1 VTAAKPFRAAC
12 PGPKFASGDGKNS
25 GIFDVEAVRKDLDR
39 FERTAITHL
48 RLSLLG
54 VVLRAIELAGD
65 VEALVKA
72 HPFISEYLGDL
83 AQATSQRAPSAAAW
97 TEALNAWGEGN
108 CHLPLNR
115 LRAAGLGDL
124 AVEILL
130 TLGFAEED
138 PRFVTLFGE
147 TSRLTVG
154 MLAAMCRGGNDEPRG
169 GSVAGEVA
177 HLCDLGMVTLHNGT
191 GLRHGW
197 EYGVVAEVWDGLAG
211 SPRFPEG
218 LVLTPLDALPGGSS
232 FVEPNRSF
240 ARPEAL
246 AALILERQPI
256 LCLRGPRR
264 NGRHLLASSV
274 MKALGKPLLSVD
286 PAILQSPS
294 KWALA
299 GVLACLH
306 DAGLVIELTLAP
318 GEDQLLPAF
327 PVGNPFLIVIAGTM
341 GGIRS
346 ADRLPIVTI
355 KVPAPEVSARASL
368 WQRTA
373 KLDAQ
378 LADELAKRFR
388 LTSGNLVRAAEGAM
402 FRSGPSPG
410 ALDPALVQEQVCS
423 LQDARLE
430 TVARRVEPGTECDLI
445 ALDDISFDELYA
457 LASRC
462 RHREELNRDDQCGMP
477 GQCGVRALFA
487 GPSGTGKTLAARWL
501 ARRLGKDLYRLD
513 FAASVSKYIGETEKL
528 LDRAFAAAEDLD
540 CILLIDE
547 GDALM
552 AGRTAVGSA
561 NDRYANLET
570 NFLLQRIE
578 SFDGILIVTTNAFER
593 IDKSFGRR
601 MDAVVHF
608 RAPDEMLRFSILH
621 GHLGHQETSNEL
633 LEEIACRCALTGGQ
647 LRNIAQ
653 HARLLALDAGRL
665 VNNGDLR
672 TALTREYRKI
682 DAHCPLKPQLAAT
695 D

>member
-1 VTAAKPFRAAC
+1 MTAAKPFKAERSRPRNA
-12 PGPKFASGDGKNS
+12 PVTPQMGETSDPKAMR
-25 GIFDVEAVRKDLDR
+25 EDLDR
-39 FERTAITHL
+39 FERSALTHL
-48 RLSLLG
+48 RLALLG
-54 VVLRAIELAGD
+54 VILRAIELAGD
-65 VEALVKA
+65 VQALLKA
-72 HPFISEYLGDL
+72 HPFISEYFDDL
-83 AQATSQRAPSAAAW
+83 AQVTETRIPSAAAW
-97 TEALNAWGEGN
+97 RRAVGEWATGHS
-108 CHLPLNR
+108 HLPLNR
-115 LRAAGLGDL
+115 LKAAGIGDL
-124 AVEILL
+124 AMEILL

-154 MLAAMCRGGNDEPRG
+154 MLAAMCRGGDDELRD

-177 HLCDLGMVTLHNGT
+177 HLSDLGMVTLHNGA

-218 LVLTPLDALPGGSS
+218 LVLTPLNALPDGAS
-232 FVEPNRSF
+232 FVGPTTTF
-240 ARPEAL
+240 ARPETL
-246 AALILERQPI
+246 AALIMERQPI
-256 LCLRGPRR
+256 LCLRGPSR

-274 MKALGKPLLSVD
+274 IKALGKPLLSLAATI
-286 PAILQSPS
+286 PQNPS

-306 DAGLVIELTLAP
+306 DAGIVIELALAP
-318 GEDQLLPAF
+318 GEDQQLPAF
-327 PVGNPFLIVIAGTM
+327 PVGNPFLIIIAGIM

-346 ADRLPIVTI
+346 ADRLPIVTV
-355 KVPAPEVSARASL
+355 KVPAPDVTARASL
-368 WQRTA
+368 WQHTA
-373 KLDAQ
+373 KVDGQ
-378 LADELAKRFR
+378 LADQLARRFR

-402 FRSGPSPG
+402 FRSAPG

-430 TVARRVEPGTECDLI
+430 TVARRVEPGAECDLI

-462 RHREELNRDDQCGMP
+462 RHREELNRDDQSGMP
-477 GQCGVRALFA
+477 GQIGVRALFA
-487 GPSGTGKTLAARWL
+487 GPSGTGKTLASRWL
-501 ARRLGKDLYRLD
+501 ARRLGKDIYRLD

-578 SFDGILIVTTNAFER
+578 SFEGILIVTTNASER
-593 IDKSFGRR
+593 IDKAFGRR
-601 MDAVVHF
+601 MDAVVNF
-608 RAPDEMLRFSILH
+608 RAPDEMLRFHILK
-621 GHLGHQETSNEL
+621 GHLGRHEASTEL

-647 LRNIAQ
+647 LHNIAQ
-653 HARLLALDAGRL
+653 HARLLALDAGHK
-665 VNNGDLR
+665 VTDGDLR
-672 TALTREYRKI
+672 KAITREYRKI
-682 DAHCPLKPQLAAT
+682 DAHCPLKPQLAAA